1 MLVVDASILA
11 PAVADAGDDGERFRR
26 RLRGEAI
33 VAPDLLRVE
42 VMSVVRRHLS
52 AGRLTK
58 KQASAAVEDL
68 LDIPMSVFATAPLL
82 RRVWELRDNL
92 TAYDASYV
100 ALAEAIDRPL
110 VTADH
115 RLANAPGVR
124 CQIEL
129 L

>member
-1 MLVVDASILA
+1 
-11 PAVADAGDDGERFRR
+11 
-26 RLRGEAI
+26 
-33 VAPDLLRVE
+33 
-42 VMSVVRRHLS
+42 MSVVRRHLS